1 MYQKFVEESK
11 KSSIYQNNPAPS
23 RQKILEVFKVSQ
35 EILIGDKKLKRMPE
49 DDPESEK
56 SDIAQG
62 GTDEI
67 YTEVMPDL
75 EEEPPKDAKE
85 GQ

>member
-1 MYQKFVEESK
+1 
-11 KSSIYQNNPAPS
+11 
-23 RQKILEVFKVSQ
+23 
-35 EILIGDKKLKRMPE
+35 MPE

-67 YTEVMPDL
+67 YTEIMPDL
-75 EEEPPKDAKE
+75 EEEPPKDSKE

>member
-11 KSSIYQNNPAPS
+11 KSSIYQNNPA
-23 RQKILEVFKVSQ
+23 Q